1 LEELIQL
8 AKDMRA
14 ARERGDEY
22 VLIDVGCLKELG
34 IEWSEQKP
42 TTAAC

>member
-1 LEELIQL
+1 MS
-8 AKDMRA
+8 MRQRFIA
-14 ARERGDEY
+14 SLRCSDEY